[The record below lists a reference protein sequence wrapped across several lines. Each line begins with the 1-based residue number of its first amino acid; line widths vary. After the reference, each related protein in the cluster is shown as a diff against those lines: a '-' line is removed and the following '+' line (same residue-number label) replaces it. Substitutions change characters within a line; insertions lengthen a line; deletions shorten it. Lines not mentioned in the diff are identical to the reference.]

1 MEIGNSSQTPSTLK
15 EKISKY
21 IAIPAL
27 IGTLVGFAG
36 GYAYYYFIGCAS
48 GSCPI
53 TSNPYISIAW
63 GGLMGYLLGDMFV
76 KGKKSNA
83 SNQGSE

>member
-1 MEIGNSSQTPSTLK
+1 MEIGKTSQSPSTLK

-27 IGTLVGFAG
+27 IGTLLGFVG
-36 GYAYYYFIGCAS
+36 GYAYYYFIGCTS
-48 GSCPI
+48 GTCPI

-63 GGLMGYLLGDMFV
+63 GGMMGYLLGDMFV

-83 SNQGSE
+83 SNQGGE